1 MLTQISSM
9 MRWRD
14 CRLKCSVISDDRGE
28 ELKPEVKGPQTLFEE
43 ARERRAV
50 VEALDVINV
59 EEETITEMKAAGVV
73 KLREQVEERIG
84 IHMAQMPKYV
94 INPGRDPEGRFIE
107 KGTPPGYSADI
118 PQWPVPEPLPEDQL
132 IGDNRQWSRRKGVCG
147 NVLCATFSK
156 KNMRGIWYDT
166 PANPQVDINQ
176 YYQWLRLR
184 RFDDIETCADRLGT
198 PSLEPEGWWR
208 FPVNAPDGWK
218 LAEEESKDD
227 AFVRLWHGCK
237 NYGVPNILRY
247 GLGCSFDKALGHRF
261 FPGTPGIYAHG
272 DEYAVKCENY
282 LTYNSFLDDGVFWG
296 AKLELRGDRIG
307 RIPKKD
313 TDQVIQKEGTVRIVA
328 LWVQGLNLQT
338 IRSDLWS
345 YTDYE
350 PTWESK
356 NEPPPSAGASTDFAD
371 DVQEFIQEPE
381 EESAPKVKTG
391 FVNTVVGSGRFKP
404 CAKNPLE
411 DYVGQPLP
419 VDKDLYLIQL
429 GGPPDLSLPW
439 YTAPA
444 YRGKEANPGLT
455 AGSKLG
461 PVRRLA
467 YCPESQ
473 GRKGVGMLSAA
484 IDNPIIESWQ
494 EKDAKGAG
502 KQVWVN
508 VWTTHNKRG
517 KRSGVL
523 YAEPLWEDLPKHT
536 VSGSEV
542 VVVPELDSAFP
553 SPTPATSPDARKPL
567 RTCEYGLMQQ
577 HQLLKLLRKKTLYL
591 GNVPPGERKVTL
603 HMYQLM
609 KKNSKLYKIMKQYQ
623 LIKQHHQHQA
633 KKPSPPAAP
642 MFRIVAKRKALP
654 SLAAAAPPPPLADD
668 PPGYDHNASFSDA
681 AEIENSVEQY
691 LGPRPQ
697 PTSQLRQNSVDVLT
711 QTEPQSADPR
721 FQKPPEGWADAADSL
736 LGATPKASLV
746 FSAKRRALPMPN
758 PAPPA
763 AGAPPP
769 DVIGVN
775 RELDRR
781 DVKDLCS
788 IESSTS
794 ATSSSSSSTGTASS
808 LITRSTTGGT
818 IMPPAPPAPP
828 PAAPSS
834 STSSSSSSTRTVH
847 APDGTIID
855 RTPDGRFSR
864 SRLPALA
871 EAVPAPPLPSC
882 SALPAWPRHGH
893 AVLPCWT
900 APLQVPVLGG
910 PGWIHG
916 WRCPDTPLEVSFR
929 KRKRHDLKQILAQIE
944 VEIDLRPYSRYRKRC
959 IQEIGKDAFKR

>member
-73 KLREQVEERIG
+73 KLHEQVEERIG

-132 IGDNRQWSRRKGVCG
+132 IGDNRQWSRVKGV
-147 NVLCATFSK
+147 CATFSK
-156 KNMRGIWYDT
+156 KNMKRIWYDT

-218 LAEEESKDD
+218 LTEEESKDD

-247 GLGCSFDKALGHRF
+247 GLGCSFDKALGHNF
-261 FPGTPGIYAHG
+261 FPGAPGIYAH
-272 DEYAVKCENY
+272 DDDHAVKCENY
-282 LTYNSFLDDGVFWG
+282 STYNSFLDDGVFWG
-296 AKLELRGDRIG
+296 AKLELRGDRNG

-371 DVQEFIQEPE
+371 DVQEFIQEP
-381 EESAPKVKTG
+381 
-391 FVNTVVGSGRFKP
+391 
-404 CAKNPLE
+404 
-411 DYVGQPLP
+411 
-419 VDKDLYLIQL
+419 
-429 GGPPDLSLPW
+429 
-439 YTAPA
+439 
-444 YRGKEANPGLT
+444 
-455 AGSKLG
+455 
-461 PVRRLA
+461 
-467 YCPESQ
+467 
-473 GRKGVGMLSAA
+473 
-484 IDNPIIESWQ
+484 
-494 EKDAKGAG
+494 
-502 KQVWVN
+502 
-508 VWTTHNKRG
+508 
-517 KRSGVL
+517 
-523 YAEPLWEDLPKHT
+523 
-536 VSGSEV
+536 
-542 VVVPELDSAFP
+542 
-553 SPTPATSPDARKPL
+553 TSPDARKPL

-577 HQLLKLLRKKTLYL
+577 HQLLKLLGQKTLYL

-697 PTSQLRQNSVDVLT
+697 PTSQLRQNSVDVST

-882 SALPAWPRHGH
+882 SPLPAWPRHGH

>member
-1 MLTQISSM
+1 MKLRIWCPLCPDKKASNGKKRKGDVKSDVSEKDVRQRYQQHFYSLHKAQYPNEKYPGAIPPVWSWNDAKGEWHKDDDGREGGVYVEPPTARQVLA
-9 MRWRD
+9 D
-14 CRLKCSVISDDRGE
+14 CRLLGETLPAWAEHAWYTNRPDDRDPA
-28 ELKPEVKGPQTLFEE
+28 LARPPAPAPQ
-43 ARERRAV
+43 
-50 VEALDVINV
+50 
-59 EEETITEMKAAGVV
+59 
-73 KLREQVEERIG
+73 
-84 IHMAQMPKYV
+84 H
-94 INPGRDPEGRFIE
+94 
-107 KGTPPGYSADI
+107 PP
-118 PQWPVPEPLPEDQL
+118 P
-132 IGDNRQWSRRKGVCG
+132 
-147 NVLCATFSK
+147 
-156 KNMRGIWYDT
+156 T
-166 PANPQVDINQ
+166 PAAP
-176 YYQWLRLR
+176 
-184 RFDDIETCADRLGT
+184 T
-198 PSLEPEGWWR
+198 P
-208 FPVNAPDGWK
+208 A
-218 LAEEESKDD
+218 A
-227 AFVRLWHGCK
+227 A
-237 NYGVPNILRY
+237 
-247 GLGCSFDKALGHRF
+247 
-261 FPGTPGIYAHG
+261 
-272 DEYAVKCENY
+272 
-282 LTYNSFLDDGVFWG
+282 
-296 AKLELRGDRIG
+296 
-307 RIPKKD
+307 
-313 TDQVIQKEGTVRIVA
+313 
-328 LWVQGLNLQT
+328 
-338 IRSDLWS
+338 
-345 YTDYE
+345 
-350 PTWESK
+350 
-356 NEPPPSAGASTDFAD
+356 PPPA
-371 DVQEFIQEPE
+371 V
-381 EESAPKVKTG
+381 SAP
-391 FVNTVVGSGRFKP
+391 
-404 CAKNPLE
+404 A
-411 DYVGQPLP
+411 
-419 VDKDLYLIQL
+419 
-429 GGPPDLSLPW
+429 PP
-439 YTAPA
+439 
-444 YRGKEANPGLT
+444 
-455 AGSKLG
+455 
-461 PVRRLA
+461 
-467 YCPESQ
+467 
-473 GRKGVGMLSAA
+473 
-484 IDNPIIESWQ
+484 
-494 EKDAKGAG
+494 
-502 KQVWVN
+502 
-508 VWTTHNKRG
+508 
-517 KRSGVL
+517 
-523 YAEPLWEDLPKHT
+523 
-536 VSGSEV
+536 
-542 VVVPELDSAFP
+542 
-553 SPTPATSPDARKPL
+553 PTPATAPGPPPTPAGPTPVKSESDEYSEVDYAAAPDQTSDHQRRAWAKTRANFKKSNFSKKPPDASEPPAAGPPPVDASAIASGAQQVFDSGEAWKSSAAGAEAFGRLSEYDQITSWMRPPGMPSMMPPTGPPMTKEQFLAAKEFRPKVSAPAPPPTPATAPDARKPF

-591 GNVPPGERKVTL
+591 GNVPPWERKETL
-603 HMYQLM
+603 ELYQLM
-609 KKNSKLYKIMKQYQ
+609 KDNSKLYKLMKQYQ
-623 LIKQHHQHQA
+623 RMKQHHQHQA
-633 KKPSPPAAP
+633 APASPQAAP
-642 MFRIVAKRKALP
+642 LFRIVAKRKALP

-721 FQKPPEGWADAADSL
+721 FQKPPAGWADADDSL

-834 STSSSSSSTRTVH
+834 STSSSTPTVH

>member
-1 MLTQISSM
+1 MHLGIYKYILLCVYVCPCVDSQVLTQISSM

-73 KLREQVEERIG
+73 KLHEQVEERIG

-118 PQWPVPEPLPEDQL
+118 PQWQVPEPLPEDQL
-132 IGDNRQWSRRKGVCG
+132 IGDNRQWSRVKGV
-147 NVLCATFSK
+147 CATFSK
-156 KNMRGIWYDT
+156 KNMKRIWYDT

-218 LAEEESKDD
+218 LTEEESKDD

-307 RIPKKD
+307 RIRKKD

-345 YTDYE
+345 YTHYE

-371 DVQEFIQEPE
+371 DVQEFIQEP
-381 EESAPKVKTG
+381 
-391 FVNTVVGSGRFKP
+391 
-404 CAKNPLE
+404 
-411 DYVGQPLP
+411 
-419 VDKDLYLIQL
+419 
-429 GGPPDLSLPW
+429 
-439 YTAPA
+439 
-444 YRGKEANPGLT
+444 
-455 AGSKLG
+455 
-461 PVRRLA
+461 
-467 YCPESQ
+467 
-473 GRKGVGMLSAA
+473 
-484 IDNPIIESWQ
+484 
-494 EKDAKGAG
+494 
-502 KQVWVN
+502 
-508 VWTTHNKRG
+508 
-517 KRSGVL
+517 
-523 YAEPLWEDLPKHT
+523 
-536 VSGSEV
+536 
-542 VVVPELDSAFP
+542 
-553 SPTPATSPDARKPL
+553 TSPDARKPL

-633 KKPSPPAAP
+633 KKPSRPKVSAPAPSPTPAT
-642 MFRIVAKRKALP
+642 ASDARK
-654 SLAAAAPPPPLADD
+654 PLRTCEYGLMQQHQLLKLLRKKTLYLGNV
-668 PPGYDHNASFSDA
+668 PPGERKVTLHMYQLMKK
-681 AEIENSVEQY
+681 NSKLYKIMKQY
-691 LGPRPQ
+691 
-697 PTSQLRQNSVDVLT
+697 QLIKQHH
-711 QTEPQSADPR
+711 QHQAK
-721 FQKPPEGWADAADSL
+721 KPSPP
-736 LGATPKASLV
+736 TPKASLV
-746 FSAKRRALPMPN
+746 SAKRRALPKPN

-882 SALPAWPRHGH
+882 SPLPAWPRHGH

>member
-73 KLREQVEERIG
+73 KLHEQVEERIG

-118 PQWPVPEPLPEDQL
+118 PQWQVPEPLPEDQL
-132 IGDNRQWSRRKGVCG
+132 IGDNRQWSRVKGV
-147 NVLCATFSK
+147 CATFSK
-156 KNMRGIWYDT
+156 KNMKRIWYDT

-218 LAEEESKDD
+218 LTEEESKDD

-307 RIPKKD
+307 RIRKKD

-345 YTDYE
+345 YTHYK

-371 DVQEFIQEPE
+371 DVQEFIQEP
-381 EESAPKVKTG
+381 
-391 FVNTVVGSGRFKP
+391 
-404 CAKNPLE
+404 
-411 DYVGQPLP
+411 
-419 VDKDLYLIQL
+419 
-429 GGPPDLSLPW
+429 
-439 YTAPA
+439 
-444 YRGKEANPGLT
+444 
-455 AGSKLG
+455 
-461 PVRRLA
+461 
-467 YCPESQ
+467 
-473 GRKGVGMLSAA
+473 
-484 IDNPIIESWQ
+484 
-494 EKDAKGAG
+494 
-502 KQVWVN
+502 
-508 VWTTHNKRG
+508 
-517 KRSGVL
+517 
-523 YAEPLWEDLPKHT
+523 
-536 VSGSEV
+536 
-542 VVVPELDSAFP
+542 
-553 SPTPATSPDARKPL
+553 TSPDARKPL

-577 HQLLKLLRKKTLYL
+577 HQLLKLLRQKTLYL

-711 QTEPQSADPR
+711 QTEPQSCLLYTSPSPR
-721 FQKPPEGWADAADSL
+721 D
-736 LGATPKASLV
+736 
-746 FSAKRRALPMPN
+746 
-758 PAPPA
+758 
-763 AGAPPP
+763 
-769 DVIGVN
+769 
-775 RELDRR
+775 
-781 DVKDLCS
+781 
-788 IESSTS
+788 
-794 ATSSSSSSTGTASS
+794 
-808 LITRSTTGGT
+808 
-818 IMPPAPPAPP
+818 
-828 PAAPSS
+828 
-834 STSSSSSSTRTVH
+834 
-847 APDGTIID
+847 
-855 RTPDGRFSR
+855 
-864 SRLPALA
+864 
-871 EAVPAPPLPSC
+871 
-882 SALPAWPRHGH
+882 
-893 AVLPCWT
+893 
-900 APLQVPVLGG
+900 
-910 PGWIHG
+910 
-916 WRCPDTPLEVSFR
+916 
-929 KRKRHDLKQILAQIE
+929 
-944 VEIDLRPYSRYRKRC
+944 
-959 IQEIGKDAFKR
+959 

>member
-1 MLTQISSM
+1 MHLGIYKYILLCVYVCPCVDSQVLTQISSM

-73 KLREQVEERIG
+73 KLHEQVEERIG

-118 PQWPVPEPLPEDQL
+118 PQWQVPEPLPEDQL
-132 IGDNRQWSRRKGVCG
+132 IGDNRQWSRVKGV
-147 NVLCATFSK
+147 CATFSK
-156 KNMRGIWYDT
+156 KNMKRIWYDT

-218 LAEEESKDD
+218 LTEEESKDD

-296 AKLELRGDRIG
+296 AKLELRGDRNG
-307 RIPKKD
+307 RIPKKH

-345 YTDYE
+345 YTHYE

-371 DVQEFIQEPE
+371 DVQEFIQEP
-381 EESAPKVKTG
+381 
-391 FVNTVVGSGRFKP
+391 
-404 CAKNPLE
+404 
-411 DYVGQPLP
+411 
-419 VDKDLYLIQL
+419 
-429 GGPPDLSLPW
+429 
-439 YTAPA
+439 
-444 YRGKEANPGLT
+444 
-455 AGSKLG
+455 
-461 PVRRLA
+461 
-467 YCPESQ
+467 
-473 GRKGVGMLSAA
+473 
-484 IDNPIIESWQ
+484 
-494 EKDAKGAG
+494 
-502 KQVWVN
+502 
-508 VWTTHNKRG
+508 
-517 KRSGVL
+517 
-523 YAEPLWEDLPKHT
+523 
-536 VSGSEV
+536 
-542 VVVPELDSAFP
+542 
-553 SPTPATSPDARKPL
+553 TSPDARKPL

-633 KKPSPPAAP
+633 KKPSRPKVSAPAPSPTPAT
-642 MFRIVAKRKALP
+642 ASDARK
-654 SLAAAAPPPPLADD
+654 PLRTCEYGLMQQHQLLKLLRKKTLYLGNV
-668 PPGYDHNASFSDA
+668 PPGERKVTLHMYQLMKK
-681 AEIENSVEQY
+681 NSKLYKIMKQY
-691 LGPRPQ
+691 
-697 PTSQLRQNSVDVLT
+697 QLIKQHH
-711 QTEPQSADPR
+711 QHQAK
-721 FQKPPEGWADAADSL
+721 KPSPP
-736 LGATPKASLV
+736 TPKASLV
-746 FSAKRRALPMPN
+746 SAKRRALPKPN

-882 SALPAWPRHGH
+882 SPLPAWPRHGH

>member
-1 MLTQISSM
+1 MHLGIYKYILLCVYVCPCVDSQVLTQISSM

-73 KLREQVEERIG
+73 KLHEQVEERIG

-132 IGDNRQWSRRKGVCG
+132 IGDNRQWSRVKGV
-147 NVLCATFSK
+147 CATFSK
-156 KNMRGIWYDT
+156 KNMKRIWYDT

-218 LAEEESKDD
+218 LTEEESKDD

-296 AKLELRGDRIG
+296 AKLELRGDRNG

-345 YTDYE
+345 YTHYE

-371 DVQEFIQEPE
+371 DVQEFIQEP
-381 EESAPKVKTG
+381 
-391 FVNTVVGSGRFKP
+391 
-404 CAKNPLE
+404 
-411 DYVGQPLP
+411 
-419 VDKDLYLIQL
+419 
-429 GGPPDLSLPW
+429 
-439 YTAPA
+439 
-444 YRGKEANPGLT
+444 
-455 AGSKLG
+455 
-461 PVRRLA
+461 
-467 YCPESQ
+467 
-473 GRKGVGMLSAA
+473 
-484 IDNPIIESWQ
+484 
-494 EKDAKGAG
+494 
-502 KQVWVN
+502 
-508 VWTTHNKRG
+508 
-517 KRSGVL
+517 
-523 YAEPLWEDLPKHT
+523 
-536 VSGSEV
+536 
-542 VVVPELDSAFP
+542 
-553 SPTPATSPDARKPL
+553 TSPDARKPL

-697 PTSQLRQNSVDVLT
+697 PTSQLRQNSVDVST

-721 FQKPPEGWADAADSL
+721 FQKPPAGWADADDSL

-834 STSSSSSSTRTVH
+834 STSSSTPTVH

-882 SALPAWPRHGH
+882 SALPAVPRHGH

-900 APLQVPVLGG
+900 APLQVPVLV
-910 PGWIHG
+910 
-916 WRCPDTPLEVSFR
+916 RCPDTPLEVSFR

>member
-1 MLTQISSM
+1 
-9 MRWRD
+9 
-14 CRLKCSVISDDRGE
+14 
-28 ELKPEVKGPQTLFEE
+28 
-43 ARERRAV
+43 
-50 VEALDVINV
+50 
-59 EEETITEMKAAGVV
+59 MKAAGVV

-84 IHMAQMPKYV
+84 IHVAQMPKYV

-107 KGTPPGYSADI
+107 KGTPPSYSGDI
-118 PQWPVPEPLPEDQL
+118 PEWEVPEPLPEDQL

-218 LAEEESKDD
+218 LTEEESKDD

-247 GLGCSFDKALGHRF
+247 GLGCSFDKALGHNF
-261 FPGTPGIYAHG
+261 FPGAPGIYAH
-272 DEYAVKCENY
+272 DDDHAVKCENY
-282 LTYNSFLDDGVFWG
+282 STYNSFLDDGVFWG
-296 AKLELRGDRIG
+296 AKLELRGDRNG

-338 IRSDLWS
+338 IRSDLWA
-345 YTDYE
+345 YVAYD

-356 NEPPPSAGASTDFAD
+356 NEPPPSASASTDFAD
-371 DVQEFIQEPE
+371 DVQDFIQEPE
-381 EESAPKVKTG
+381 EES
-391 FVNTVVGSGRFKP
+391 
-404 CAKNPLE
+404 
-411 DYVGQPLP
+411 
-419 VDKDLYLIQL
+419 
-429 GGPPDLSLPW
+429 
-439 YTAPA
+439 
-444 YRGKEANPGLT
+444 
-455 AGSKLG
+455 
-461 PVRRLA
+461 
-467 YCPESQ
+467 
-473 GRKGVGMLSAA
+473 
-484 IDNPIIESWQ
+484 
-494 EKDAKGAG
+494 
-502 KQVWVN
+502 
-508 VWTTHNKRG
+508 
-517 KRSGVL
+517 
-523 YAEPLWEDLPKHT
+523 
-536 VSGSEV
+536 
-542 VVVPELDSAFP
+542 VPELDSAFP
-553 SPTPATSPDARKPL
+553 SPTPATSPDARKPF
-567 RTCEYGLMQQ
+567 RTCEYGLIEQ
-577 HQLLKLLRKKTLYL
+577 HQLLKLLGQKTLYL

-609 KKNSKLYKIMKQYQ
+609 KKESKLYKIMKQYQ

-633 KKPSPPAAP
+633 KKPSSPAAP

-697 PTSQLRQNSVDVLT
+697 PTSQLRQNSVDVST

-721 FQKPPEGWADAADSL
+721 FQKPPAGWADADDSL

-746 FSAKRRALPMPN
+746 FSAKCRALPMPN

-818 IMPPAPPAPP
+818 TMPPAPPAPP

-834 STSSSSSSTRTVH
+834 STISSSSSTPTVH

-882 SALPAWPRHGH
+882 SALPAVPRHGH

-900 APLQVPVLGG
+900 APLQVPVLV
-910 PGWIHG
+910 
-916 WRCPDTPLEVSFR
+916 RCPDTPLEVSSR

>member
-1 MLTQISSM
+1 MTQISSM

-73 KLREQVEERIG
+73 KLHEQVEERIG

-132 IGDNRQWSRRKGVCG
+132 IGDNRQWSRVKGV
-147 NVLCATFSK
+147 CATFSK
-156 KNMRGIWYDT
+156 KNMKRIWYDT

-218 LAEEESKDD
+218 LTEEESKDD

-247 GLGCSFDKALGHRF
+247 GLGCSFDKALGHNF
-261 FPGTPGIYAHG
+261 FPGAPGIYAH
-272 DEYAVKCENY
+272 DDDHAVKCENY
-282 LTYNSFLDDGVFWG
+282 STYNSFLDDGVFWG
-296 AKLELRGDRIG
+296 AKLELRGDRNG

-371 DVQEFIQEPE
+371 DVQEFIQEP
-381 EESAPKVKTG
+381 
-391 FVNTVVGSGRFKP
+391 
-404 CAKNPLE
+404 
-411 DYVGQPLP
+411 
-419 VDKDLYLIQL
+419 
-429 GGPPDLSLPW
+429 
-439 YTAPA
+439 
-444 YRGKEANPGLT
+444 
-455 AGSKLG
+455 
-461 PVRRLA
+461 
-467 YCPESQ
+467 
-473 GRKGVGMLSAA
+473 
-484 IDNPIIESWQ
+484 
-494 EKDAKGAG
+494 
-502 KQVWVN
+502 
-508 VWTTHNKRG
+508 
-517 KRSGVL
+517 
-523 YAEPLWEDLPKHT
+523 
-536 VSGSEV
+536 
-542 VVVPELDSAFP
+542 
-553 SPTPATSPDARKPL
+553 TSPDARKPL

-577 HQLLKLLRKKTLYL
+577 HQLLKLLGQKTLYLGNVPPGERKVTLHMYQLMKKNSKLYKIMKQYQLIKQHHQHQAKKPSRPKVSAPAPSPTPATASDARKPLRTCEYGLMQQHQLLKLLGQKTLYL

-697 PTSQLRQNSVDVLT
+697 PTSQLRQNSVDVST

-746 FSAKRRALPMPN
+746 FSAKCRALPMPN

-834 STSSSSSSTRTVH
+834 STSSSTPTVH

-882 SALPAWPRHGH
+882 SPLPAWPRHGH

-900 APLQVPVLGG
+900 APLQVPVLV
-910 PGWIHG
+910 
-916 WRCPDTPLEVSFR
+916 RCPDTPLEVSSR